1 MNGTDAAVVA
11 AAFSSMNGK
20 EKAWPLKRT
29 MAQKKT
35 TVDTRKFR
43 DRLHFCCAKRLL

>member
-1 MNGTDAAVVA
+1 MSGTDAAVVA
-11 AAFSSMNGK
+11 TAFSPMHGK

-29 MAQKKT
+29 MVQKKA

-43 DRLHFCCAKRLL
+43 DRLHFD